1 MWKVNAK
8 GVEVNITPKTLII
21 NRKNEDKNIAEG
33 GDKTSKATFLNF
45 LTLNQFNLAL
55 SPILKK

>member
-21 NRKNEDKNIAEG
+21 NRKNEDKTNAEG

-45 LTLNQFNLAL
+45 LTLN
-55 SPILKK
+55 

>member
-21 NRKNEDKNIAEG
+21 NRKNEDKNNPEG
-33 GDKTSKATFLNF
+33 GDKTSKRTFLNF
-45 LTLNQFNLAL
+45 LTL
-55 SPILKK
+55 K

>member
-21 NRKNEDKNIAEG
+21 NRKNEDKTNNEG
-33 GDKTSKATFLNF
+33 GEKTSK
-45 LTLNQFNLAL
+45 LTIRISYF
-55 SPILKK
+55 